1 MGEDSLITEELR
13 SKVGIEGEPLVCE
26 IDKGMIQRFVLAVG
40 DPNPLWQDEEYAK
53 KSKYGSV
60 IAPPAFIP
68 TIGYGQFMQQME
80 ALLGAG
86 AIHGNTELECY
97 QPVRAGDSITVT
109 TRIADVRERRN
120 DTMGR
125 VVFLTFDIT
134 YKNQRR
140 ELVAKCRQK
149 IIGY

>member
-1 MGEDSLITEELR
+1 VGEESLITEELK
-13 SKVGIEGEPLVCE
+13 SKIGVEGEPLVCE
-26 IDKGMIQRFVLAVG
+26 IDEGMIRHFTAAVG
-40 DPNPLWQDEEYAK
+40 DSSPLWQT
-53 KSKYGSV
+53 V
-60 IAPPAFIP
+60 APPTFIP

-86 AIHGNTELECY
+86 AIHGSTDLECY
-97 QPVRAGDSITVT
+97 QPVKAGDVITVA
-109 TRIADVRERRN
+109 TRISDVRERRN

-134 YKNQRR
+134 YTNQRQ
-140 ELVAKCRQK
+140 ELVARCRQK